1 MPAFTATAPG
11 KIILFGEHAVVYGEP
26 AIAAPV
32 FNYQARTVVSPEI
45 SNQTGKIHL
54 EAQDIGLD
62 ADLDNLEVKHPLKI
76 AVFQVLEDKPVD
88 SVPPCRI
95 LISSSIPQSAGL
107 GSGAAVTASLIRAF
121 SAYLGKRLSDDQVSQ
136 KTFEVEKVHHGN
148 PSGIDNT
155 VVTYKRPL
163 YFQKGKPIKFIKVH
177 TPITI
182 LIADSGKPGDT
193 LKAVEEVHQKRLND
207 PETINEILRTIGSI
221 SNKALESLKNGSIKD
236 VGILMNKNHQ
246 LLSDLGVSS
255 PELDHLVDIARSAGA
270 LGAKLSGGGL
280 GGHMIALIEDQDDQ
294 IVEELKAAGATS
306 IISTTLNTD

>member
-1 MPAFTATAPG
+1 MPTFTATAPG

-155 VVTYKRPL
+155 VVVYKRPL
-163 YFQKGKPIKFIKVH
+163 YFQKGKPIKIIKVH

-182 LIADSGKPGDT
+182 LIAGSGKPGDT
-193 LKAVEEVHQKRLND
+193 FKAVEEVHQKRLND

-221 SNKALESLKNGSIKD
+221 SNKALESLKNGSIKE